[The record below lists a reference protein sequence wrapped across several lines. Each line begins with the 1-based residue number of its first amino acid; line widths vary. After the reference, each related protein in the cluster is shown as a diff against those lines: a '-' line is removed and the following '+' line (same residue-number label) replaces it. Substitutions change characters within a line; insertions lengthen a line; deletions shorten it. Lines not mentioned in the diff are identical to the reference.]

1 LNSESPGRLRRLV
14 REPLVHFLILGAVLF
29 AAMSVVKDMRR
40 PRVVIE
46 AQELEQ
52 LATYWELQMQRPPTR
67 AELAAIIHERVD
79 EELLAREAV
88 RLGLDKDDMIIRR
101 RLAQKMAFASEDA
114 AAVEPDATT
123 LKAYYDKTRDS
134 YATPA
139 RLALRHLFFSRERTD
154 VSPQVAASAALR
166 TIRSGGGVTGDPSLL
181 PLAYADV
188 SLTDLARDYGGEFAQ
203 VARGAP
209 LMTWV
214 GPVNSPFGVHL
225 VRVEARIA
233 PEVPSFES
241 VRGEVRAAWLLEQR
255 KAGARA
261 YLARLRKVYR
271 VDVAGLPE

>member
-1 LNSESPGRLRRLV
+1 LNSENPGRLQRLA

-29 AAMSVVKDMRR
+29 SAISVVKDLRR
-40 PRVVIE
+40 PRVTIE

-52 LATYWELQMQRPPTR
+52 LATYWEMQMQRPPTR

-101 RLAQKMAFASEDA
+101 RLAQKMAFASEDS
-114 AAVEPDATT
+114 AAVEPDVATLRT
-123 LKAYYDKTRDS
+123 YYAKTRDS

-154 VSPQVAASAALR
+154 VSPQVAAAAALR
-166 TIRSGGGVTGDPSLL
+166 EIKSGGGVTGDPSLL

-188 SLTDLARDYGGEFAQ
+188 SLTDLARDYGGEFVQA
-203 VARGAP
+203 ARSAP

-225 VRVEARIA
+225 LRIEARMA
-233 PEVPSFES
+233 PQVPSFES
-241 VRGEVRAAWLLEQR
+241 VHDEVRAAWLLEQR

-261 YLARLRKVYR
+261 YLGRLRKAYR
-271 VDVAGLPE
+271 VEVAGLPE